1 MHLFLVMKKIIVILL
16 AIMLLIPY
24 GSYGNQ
30 QYDGKPL
37 SKMTILE
44 RCAYYHKL
52 MVTSAMNDDRDNFKR
67 LRSEFEGWLKS
78 NVQQDDIQYAL
89 KKWATYNPS
98 LSELLVKW
106 NSGKKIGYLEW
117 MYALESDAVVRKLID
132 FEEEQQRRERIVIQ
146 RLKDI
151 RDLQIAYKNV
161 NGRYVST
168 IDSLQRFYRE
178 GTIPISIQIGSN
190 YDSLA
195 IANTK
200 RIKARFPRL
209 KGEELNRKLYEYYLA
224 GEALVFTKTF
234 SVPVR
239 DTLFRS
245 RPDFHID
252 SIAFIPFSGGM
263 PIQMVATIRK
273 VQGVRIPLF
282 EASIPYRLLFR
293 GMHSDYVE
301 QRIKCK
307 NDAGRYPG
315 LKVGDINFPNN
326 NAGNWE

>member
-1 MHLFLVMKKIIVILL
+1 
-16 AIMLLIPY
+16 MLLIPY

-30 QYDGKPL
+30 QSDGKPI
-37 SKMTILE
+37 SKMTIIE

-52 MVTSAMNDDRDNFKR
+52 MVMSAVNDDRDYFKR

-78 NVQQDDIQYAL
+78 NVQQGDIQNAL
-89 KKWATYNPS
+89 NRWATYNPS
-98 LSELLVKW
+98 VSELLIKW
-106 NSGKKIGYLEW
+106 NSGQKIGYLEW
-117 MYALESDAVVRKLID
+117 EYALESDAVVRELIYFD
-132 FEEEQQRRERIVIQ
+132 EEQKMREEIAIQ

-151 RDLQIAYKNV
+151 RDLQNAYKSV

-178 GTIPISIQIGSN
+178 GTMPISIQIGSN

-209 KGEELNRKLYEYYLA
+209 KGEELSRKLYEYYLA
-224 GEALVFTKTF
+224 GEKNLVFTRTV

-245 RPDFHID
+245 RPDFNVD
-252 SIAFIPFSGGM
+252 SIAFIPFSGGI
-263 PIQMVATIRK
+263 PIQMDATIRT
-273 VQGVRIPLF
+273 VTGVRVPLF
-282 EASIPYRLLFR
+282 EASIPYRLLLK
-293 GMHSDYVE
+293 GMNTEYVE
-301 QRIKCK
+301 QRIKWA

-315 LKVGDINFPNN
+315 LRVGSINAPNN
-326 NAGNWE
+326 NAGSWE